1 MLNAVKN
8 IAVDAISLVW
18 LELLMFG
25 LAVVTYLI
33 FTGGSASQFL
43 STSQRSRVKEW
54 SKEGQWLT
62 EVKGSLRSSYVLQR
76 WLLERRYVKGSDKKT
91 KKNLDSV
98 WNKLACAQA

>member
-33 FTGGSASQFL
+33 FPGGSASQFL
-43 STSQRSRVKEW
+43 STSEREEPVERVI
-54 SKEGQWLT
+54 
-62 EVKGSLRSSYVLQR
+62 
-76 WLLERRYVKGSDKKT
+76 ERGATAD
-91 KKNLDSV
+91 
-98 WNKLACAQA
+98 

>member
-33 FTGGSASQFL
+33 FTGGSASQIL
-43 STSQRSRVKEW
+43 STSQRSRLKE
-54 SKEGQWLT
+54 
-62 EVKGSLRSSYVLQR
+62 
-76 WLLERRYVKGSDKKT
+76 
-91 KKNLDSV
+91 
-98 WNKLACAQA
+98 

>member
-33 FTGGSASQFL
+33 FTGGSANQFL
-43 STSQRSRVKEW
+43 SM
-54 SKEGQWLT
+54 SK
-62 EVKGSLRSSYVLQR
+62 
-76 WLLERRYVKGSDKKT
+76 KKP
-91 KKNLDSV
+91 V
-98 WNKLACAQA
+98 V